1 MSDADYDID
10 KLKSDLKD
18 LMWNNVGIIRSEEDL
33 IFAKGEVEK
42 LKKEFK
48 RTRKCLNKDEYE
60 YRNMLTAASLI
71 IEGALNRKES
81 VGAHCRSDYSKNVER
96 ELAYAK

>member
-1 MSDADYDID
+1 M
-10 KLKSDLKD
+10 KLK
-18 LMWNNVGIIRSEEDL
+18 N
-33 IFAKGEVEK
+33 
-42 LKKEFK
+42 LKKNSKEQE
-48 RTRKCLNKDEYE
+48 NE